1 MSDAV
6 IAALSALGTGV
17 LSLVGVYLANR
28 KNTALIAYRLQELE
42 KKQDKHNNA
51 LERLIKAEGHIEEL
65 RHDVD
70 DLKRRPA

>member
-1 MSDAV
+1 MSEA
-6 IAALSALGTGV
+6 ILAALITGV
-17 LSLVGVYLANR
+17 VSLVGTILANKR
-28 KNTALIAYRLQELE
+28 NTDLITYRIQELE

>member
-1 MSDAV
+1 MSEA
-6 IAALSALGTGV
+6 ILAALITGV
-17 LSLVGVYLANR
+17 VSLVGTILANK
-28 KNTALIAYRLQELE
+28 KNTDLITYRIQELE